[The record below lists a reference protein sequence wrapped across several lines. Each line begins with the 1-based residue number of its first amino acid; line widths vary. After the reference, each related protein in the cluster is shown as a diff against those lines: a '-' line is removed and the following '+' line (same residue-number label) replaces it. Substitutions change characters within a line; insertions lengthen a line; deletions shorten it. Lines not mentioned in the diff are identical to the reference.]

1 MAEFEEMNGREN
13 EIAQPAEDHTA
24 EPEPKTPLYAD
35 TLRELLQQ
43 YGAPAEQPQVTER
56 AAEQP
61 QVMESVPEQPQ
72 AAAPTEQP
80 PVTESVPAQPQA
92 AAPTEQPP
100 VTESVPEQP
109 QVTAP
114 AEQPPQTPPSYGPA
128 YGAYTRQPRGAYADA
143 GYVPASDAG
152 AMPRSYYCATQTERR
167 PKKEKRAR
175 RGMRPA
181 AVIALCLVCAILGG
195 AAAGF
200 LPRLLTNETAAA
212 VEETAPSRSVPAS
225 GTTDS
230 SVLTVASAGTNK
242 PVTTTTVHSGSEM
255 SATDIYYN
263 LALKQVVGVKTEITY
278 TNVFGYT
285 SKGAV
290 SGSGFIISEDGYI
303 LTNHHVIEDAVKGG
317 YDVQVLLQDG
327 TSYIA
332 TVVGYEEDNDV
343 AVLKIDAAGLSA
355 AVIGDSDAMQVGER
369 VYAVGNPLG
378 ELEYTM
384 TDGMVSALDREISS
398 TDSQTG
404 MTKTIN
410 MFQISAAINSG
421 NSGGPIYNARGEV
434 IGIATAKYSDTGVE
448 GLGFAIP
455 INDAVRI
462 AKDLI
467 NDGYVRGKAYMGI
480 NVGTVTAS
488 AAQYYGLVQGAIVAS
503 VEEGS
508 CAAAAGLKESDII
521 VAIDGKEILSGNELI
536 SAKKNYRAG
545 DSAVLKV
552 YRDSQYIELTIT
564 FDEATPER
572 LNAEE
577 DTEQSGSQSGNGQYG
592 QNGGGYGQYG
602 GFGSGDDF
610 SDFFNDF
617 FGGTPFG
624 R

>member
-1 MAEFEEMNGREN
+1 MADYDELNGLGGETPAP
-13 EIAQPAEDHTA
+13 ETDAQETAQSVHT
-24 EPEPKTPLYAD
+24 
-35 TLRELLQQ
+35 
-43 YGAPAEQPQVTER
+43 EQ
-56 AAEQP
+56 A
-61 QVMESVPEQPQ
+61 PEQPS
-72 AAAPTEQP
+72 PD
-80 PVTESVPAQPQA
+80 PVYTQ
-92 AAPTEQPP
+92 
-100 VTESVPEQP
+100 
-109 QVTAP
+109 
-114 AEQPPQTPPSYGPA
+114 SYGQS
-128 YGAYTRQPRGAYADA
+128 YGDGQPPRGAYADA
-143 GYVPASDAG
+143 GYVPAADAG
-152 AMPRSYYCATQTERR
+152 AMPRSYHCAAQSEHR

-175 RGMRPA
+175 RGMHPA

-195 AAAGF
+195 LAAGYA
-200 LPRLLTNETAAA
+200 PRLLAKDAPA
-212 VEETAPSRSVPAS
+212 QQQEETVSAPDRSVPGS
-225 GTTDS
+225 GTAADS
-230 SVLTVASAGTNK
+230 SVLTVASAGANK
-242 PVTTTTVHSGSEM
+242 PITTTTVLSGSEM

-303 LTNHHVIEDAVKGG
+303 LTNNHVIEDAVSGG

-327 TSYIA
+327 SSYIA
-332 TVVGYEEDNDV
+332 TVVGYEADNDV

-355 AVIGDSDAMQVGER
+355 AVIGNSDEMLVGEK

-384 TDGMVSALDREISS
+384 TDGMVSAKDREISS
-398 TDSQTG
+398 QDSKTGQTR
-404 MTKTIN
+404 TVN

-421 NSGGPIYNARGEV
+421 NSGGPVYNARGEV

-462 AKDLI
+462 AQDLI
-467 NDGYVRGKAYMGI
+467 NDGFVRGKAYMGI

-508 CAAAAGLKESDII
+508 CAAAAGLRESDII
-521 VAIDGKEILSGNELI
+521 VAIDGKEITTGNELI

-552 YRDSQYIELTIT
+552 YRDSQYVELTIT
-564 FDEATPER
+564 FDEATPEKM
-572 LNAEE
+572 NAEQK
-577 DTEQSGSQSGNGQYG
+577 DTQENPADRQQIT
-592 QNGGGYGQYG
+592 GGDY
-602 GFGSGDDF
+602 DDF
-610 SDFFNDF
+610 FREF
-617 FGGTPFG
+617 FGGLPFG